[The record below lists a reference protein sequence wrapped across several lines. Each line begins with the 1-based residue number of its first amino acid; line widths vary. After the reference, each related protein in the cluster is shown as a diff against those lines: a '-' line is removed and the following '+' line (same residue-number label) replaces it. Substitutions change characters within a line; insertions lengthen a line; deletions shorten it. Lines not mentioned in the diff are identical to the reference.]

1 LEAIQN
7 RNCDWFY
14 LAQPDEFKKIPSIPF
29 AYWIPNRIREAFNGQ
44 TLVEHTISDGQTK
57 TGDNDRY
64 LRLLWEVEYDNIG
77 IDLKWLLHPKGGPF
91 RRWHGNLEWVI
102 DWSNEARAHYRQD
115 RVARILPEYLWF
127 RRGVCWTLI
136 TSGEISFRMVEKN
149 EIFNLAAPTLFPKDD
164 NKLFLY
170 LGFLNSCITTYMLR
184 LLNPT
189 LNSNLGRQTE
199 GIEQKINLNVSQCI
213 DIAKTDWN
221 SFETAYEFKLHPFL
235 TDDLAARLIEGSFLN
250 WEKHCIESIKT
261 LKRIEED
268 NNRLF
273 IEAYGLSGEL
283 SPEIP
288 EEKITL
294 ARSCREEDIKR
305 LVSYAIGCMM
315 GRYSL
320 DKPGVVY
327 ARSGNKGFDP
337 SQYKTFPADQDGII
351 PIMEEDW
358 FDRDASNRLVSFI
371 GVAWPKEHLEENLR
385 FIAGSLGSN
394 NREQPRDT
402 IRRYLATAFFRDH
415 LRIYKRR
422 PIYWLFS
429 SGKLRTF
436 QCLVYL
442 HRYNEGTLSRMRTEY
457 VIPLQGKIASRIE
470 QLSNDIQN
478 ATSAS
483 HRRKMEKERD
493 TLIKQQAELQ
503 SFDEKL
509 RHYADLRISLD
520 LDDGVKVNYGKFGDL
535 LAEVKT
541 VTGGSDE

>member
-1 LEAIQN
+1 
-7 RNCDWFY
+7 
-14 LAQPDEFKKIPSIPF
+14 
-29 AYWIPNRIREAFNGQ
+29 
-44 TLVEHTISDGQTK
+44 
-57 TGDNDRY
+57 
-64 LRLLWEVEYDNIG
+64 
-77 IDLKWLLHPKGGPF
+77 
-91 RRWHGNLEWVI
+91 
-102 DWSNEARAHYRQD
+102 
-115 RVARILPEYLWF
+115 
-127 RRGVCWTLI
+127 
-136 TSGEISFRMVEKN
+136 
-149 EIFNLAAPTLFPKDD
+149 
-164 NKLFLY
+164 
-170 LGFLNSCITTYMLR
+170 
-184 LLNPT
+184 
-189 LNSNLGRQTE
+189 
-199 GIEQKINLNVSQCI
+199 
-213 DIAKTDWN
+213 
-221 SFETAYEFKLHPFL
+221 
-235 TDDLAARLIEGSFLN
+235 
-250 WEKHCIESIKT
+250 
-261 LKRIEED
+261 
-268 NNRLF
+268 
-273 IEAYGLSGEL
+273 
-283 SPEIP
+283 
-288 EEKITL
+288 
-294 ARSCREEDIKR
+294 
-305 LVSYAIGCMM
+305 
-315 GRYSL
+315 
-320 DKPGVVY
+320 
-327 ARSGNKGFDP
+327 
-337 SQYKTFPADQDGII
+337 
-351 PIMEEDW
+351 
-358 FDRDASNRLVSFI
+358 
-371 GVAWPKEHLEENLR
+371 VAWPKEHLEENLR